1 MCIHSNLHI
10 HVYARMWFEKDPAC
24 TILGFRR
31 EGGRET
37 QNSMHLLH
45 PMLPFLCNWWRK
57 GNQITALGES
67 SMKIS

>member
-37 QNSMHLLH
+37 QNSVIGGGKVTKSLHLV
-45 PMLPFLCNWWRK
+45 K
-57 GNQITALGES
+57 AV
-67 SMKIS
+67 

>member
-1 MCIHSNLHI
+1 
-10 HVYARMWFEKDPAC
+10 MWFEKDPAC

-37 QNSMHLLH
+37 QNSMNLLH